1 MLQAIV
7 WAVCGAA
14 IAVAPGFVVV
24 TLFDLPAMPDEG
36 YVRIAGIFS
45 FSLSLLMVLVARRLE
60 SLWWFVWA
68 FVIATAGSAIV
79 AALNALFGLPDG
91 ASPVLWWLFA
101 AASAA
106 FTAGLLTGLAKTG
119 TERTPL

>member
-79 AALNALFGLPDG
+79 AALNALLGLPDG